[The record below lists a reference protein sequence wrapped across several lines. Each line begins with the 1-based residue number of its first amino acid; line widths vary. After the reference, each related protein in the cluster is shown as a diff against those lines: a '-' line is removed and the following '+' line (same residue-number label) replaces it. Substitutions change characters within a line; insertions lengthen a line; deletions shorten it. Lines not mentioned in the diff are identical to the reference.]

1 MRSSWIVSLVIV
13 SAVLFA
19 GTTAQAHTW
28 TNVTEGNWNVPGN
41 WLEGTLPASS
51 VVIDNNGV
59 CNVDS
64 AGLPNITTLALRKN
78 SILNFLPGAALTG
91 TGANNWLV
99 GDADTGLTARVNQTG
114 GTIVTG
120 LDLYLGDDPFTS
132 GEYIM
137 SGGSLTVG
145 DDLKCADDGGGK
157 FVLSG
162 NALFTVK
169 GYISIS
175 NKPPEVPSDGL
186 TGYMEISGGTL
197 IQNATSTDGSDNHRI
212 TVGESDYGV
221 LKLIGGLATINVTT
235 YEQRATGL
243 LDVVMNGTG
252 ISTINASEGMAL
264 AGTLAVSFAPG
275 DAPAPGIYDL
285 IVAQGT
291 RTGSFGTVTLPPDV
305 TLSYETGSSIVR
317 LTVVPEPSTVLL
329 AVVGGACLIPL
340 WLRRRKGAR

>member
-1 MRSSWIVSLVIV
+1 MKVRTSLMLCVV
-13 SAVLFA
+13 AALCLANV
-19 GTTAQAHTW
+19 AQAHTW
-28 TNVTEGNWNVPGN
+28 NVADGNWNVPAN
-41 WLEGTLPASS
+41 WLENTLPASS
-51 VVIDNNGV
+51 VVINNNGV

-120 LDLYLGDDPFTS
+120 LDLYLGDDPSTS
-132 GEYIM
+132 GEYYM

-175 NKPPEVPSDGL
+175 NKPPEIPLSDGL

-197 IQNATSTDGSDNHRI
+197 IQNATSTDGADNHRF

-235 YEQRATGL
+235 YEQRGTGTF
-243 LDVVMNGTG
+243 DVVMNGTG

-264 AGTLAVSFAPG
+264 AGNLVVSFAPG
-275 DAPAPGIYDL
+275 DEPANGIYDL
-285 IVAQGT
+285 IVAQGA
-291 RTGSFGTVTLPPDV
+291 RTGEFGTVTLPPDV

-317 LTVVPEPSTVLL
+317 LTVVPEPATLALL
-329 AVVGGACLIPL
+329 ALGGLA
-340 WLRRRKGAR
+340 LRRRARK